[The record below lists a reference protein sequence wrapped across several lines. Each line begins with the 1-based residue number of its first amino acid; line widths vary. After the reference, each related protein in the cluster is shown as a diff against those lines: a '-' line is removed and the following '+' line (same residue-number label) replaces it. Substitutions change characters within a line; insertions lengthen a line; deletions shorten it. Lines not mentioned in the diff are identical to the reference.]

1 MEVLGFFVA
10 ILLGALIGLQRE
22 YEQYHT
28 KVARFAGI
36 RTFIL
41 ISLFGA
47 ILGFL
52 SKGILGNYYLVIVGL
67 VVVALFAL
75 ASYFVTFLKYKQN
88 TSTTE
93 ISAIIVFILGFMC
106 VVGYMIEGVILGILV
121 AAFLTFKKKLHGFAS
136 RIKRKELFAIVE
148 FALISLVV
156 LPLLP
161 RRLFSP
167 LDVPILRDV
176 LSSAG
181 MTTAIMQ
188 QLNLFNPYNFWLM
201 VILVAGIS
209 FLGYVLVKTLGA
221 KKGYGLTGLVGG
233 LVSST
238 AVTLSMAGESKRHKR
253 TVSPFVVAVVIA
265 SATSFIR
272 ILLEVVVINKDLVG
286 MVALPLG
293 LMGILGYTS
302 AFALYVRKK
311 KKKVVKGDKIEKV
324 KFKQPF
330 NIWTALKF
338 GVFFVVIIFVAKI
351 AQILAGS
358 TGIYIASI
366 LSGLADVDA
375 ITLTMASLSGLGQIS
390 SKVAATSI
398 ILAASSNTLVKA
410 GMAWFFGEKK
420 FALYISI
427 IFLIILTVGLGSVFL
442 FL

>member
-1 MEVLGFFVA
+1 MEVMGFLVA
-10 ILLGALIGLQRE
+10 IMLGALIGLQRE

-28 KVARFAGI
+28 QVSRFAGI

-52 SKGILGNYYLVIVGL
+52 SLGVVGNYYLVIVGFI
-67 VVVALFAL
+67 VVSLFAL

-93 ISAIIVFILGFMC
+93 ITAIIVFILGFMC
-106 VVGYMIEGVILGILV
+106 VAGFLIESVILGILV
-121 AAFLTFKKKLHGFAS
+121 AAFLTFKKKLHKFANK
-136 RIKRKELFAIVE
+136 IKRKELFAVVE
-148 FALISLVV
+148 FALIALVV

-161 RRLFSP
+161 RRVFSP
-167 LDVPILRDV
+167 LDVPILKDV

-181 MTTAIMQ
+181 LSTAIMQ

-209 FLGYVLVKTLGA
+209 FLGYILVKTLGA

-293 LMGILGYTS
+293 LMGILGYMS
-302 AFALYVRKK
+302 AFGLYLRKK
-311 KKKVVKGDKIEKV
+311 RKPKKKEKTEEI

-338 GVFFVVIIFVAKI
+338 GIFFVVIIFVAKI

-375 ITLTMASLSGLGQIS
+375 ITLTMASLSGAGQIS

-410 GMAWFFGEKK
+410 GMAWFFGEKR
-420 FALYISI
+420 FAMYISI

>member
-1 MEVLGFFVA
+1 MEVLGFIIA

-22 YEQYHT
+22 YDQHHK

-52 SKGILGNYYLVIVGL
+52 SVKIIGNYSLVIVGF
-67 VVVALFAL
+67 VIVALFAL
-75 ASYFVTFLKYKQN
+75 ASYFVTFLRYKKN
-88 TSTTE
+88 TSITTE
-93 ISAIIVFILGFMC
+93 ISAILVFIIGFMSIS
-106 VVGYMIEGVILGILV
+106 GFLTEAIIFGILV
-121 AAFLTFKKKLHGFAS
+121 AAFLTFKQKLHGFANK
-136 RIKRKELFAIVE
+136 IKRKEIFAIVE
-148 FALISLVV
+148 FALISLVI

-161 RRLFSP
+161 RKVFSP
-167 LDVPILRDV
+167 FDIPVVREIF
-176 LSSAG
+176 LSFGVGTS
-181 MTTAIMQ
+181 IMQ

-209 FLGYVLVKTLGA
+209 FLGYILVKALGA

-233 LVSST
+233 LISST
-238 AVTLSMAGESKRHKR
+238 AVTLSMAGESKRHKKV
-253 TVSPFVVAVVIA
+253 VSPFVIAVIIA

-272 ILLEVVVINKDLVG
+272 ILLEVAVVNKDLLG
-286 MVALPLG
+286 MVAIPLG
-293 LMGILGYTS
+293 LMGFLGYLS
-302 AFALYVRKK
+302 VIGLYIRKGK
-311 KKKVVKGDKIEKV
+311 KTARKGKAKEIE
-324 KFKQPF
+324 FKQPF
-330 NIWTALKF
+330 DIRVALKF
-338 GVFFVVIIFVAKI
+338 GIFFVVIIFVAKL
-351 AQILAGS
+351 AGILAGS

-375 ITLTMASLSGLGQIS
+375 ITLTMASLSSFGQIS

-410 GMAWFFGEKK
+410 GMAWIFGEKK

-427 IFLIILTVGLGSVFL
+427 ISAIILSVGLGAVFF